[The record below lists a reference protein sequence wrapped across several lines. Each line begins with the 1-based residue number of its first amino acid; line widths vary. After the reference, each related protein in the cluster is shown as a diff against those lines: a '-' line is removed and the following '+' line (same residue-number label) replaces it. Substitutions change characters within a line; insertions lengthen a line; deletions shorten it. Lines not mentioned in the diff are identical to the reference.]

1 MEGYGEFHDFKSDM
15 LYIGF
20 FEDNLY
26 NGFGV
31 LRNFKDNYIYI
42 GEWKNNQREGVARF
56 FKNKKEGFGKYKN
69 NAKLMKY
76 ENFEEIIRSIDDSNT
91 YLLPFFTTKKLEEI
105 LKFTSKKRIMGD
117 N

>member
-42 GEWKNNQREGVARF
+42 GEWKNNQRDGVARF

-69 NAKLMKY
+69 NIKLVKY
-76 ENFEEIIRSIDDSNT
+76 ETSEEINRSIDDGIM
-91 YLLPFFTTKKLEEI
+91 YLLPFFTTKRFDEI
-105 LKFTSKKRIMGD
+105 LKFTRKKRIMD
-117 N
+117 D